1 MRYPLLLVALAA
13 CPEPEPPIRTE
24 APVLRPV
31 MELQPE
37 SIDFGEQRVGTSTV
51 GRDIQIRNAGDDN
64 LDIYEIRVGDSSEA
78 FSVGTVGQ
86 AFRIPPG
93 SARSFVVR
101 FEPPVAGSFTSSI
114 LLVSNITPRGS
125 EAAVPVQGV
134 GVAAELDI
142 VDQITLDDPSEER
155 VVPVEIR
162 NVGDVTLILD
172 AFEVDG
178 NPGLDL
184 DLDPDRNGV
193 LPFELE
199 PLNPETNRPLRTIFV
214 TWDPSLDD
222 GSDGGSLSISSNDRT
237 RATVTVPIQLG
248 DP

>member
-13 CPEPEPPIRTE
+13 CPEPEPLIPTE

-37 SIDFGEQRVGTSTV
+37 ALDFGEQRVGTSTV
-51 GRDIQIRNAGDDN
+51 GRDVQIRNTGEDN
-64 LDIYEIRVGDSSEA
+64 LDVYEIRVGDPAEA

-101 FEPPVAGSFTSSI
+101 FEPPVAGPFSSSI
-114 LLVSNITPRGS
+114 LIVSNITPRGS
-125 EAAVPVQGV
+125 EAAVPVEGV
-134 GVAAELDI
+134 GVAAELEV
-142 VDQITLDDPSEER
+142 VDQITVADPTEDQEI
-155 VVPVEIR
+155 PVEIR
-162 NVGDVTLILD
+162 NIGDVTLILES
-172 AFEVDG
+172 FEIDG
-178 NPGLDL
+178 NPGLGL

-199 PLNPETNRPLRTIFV
+199 PLNPQTNRPLRTIFV
-214 TWDPSLDD
+214 TWDPSVDD
-222 GSDGGSLSISSNDRT
+222 GSEEGTLTIASNDRT
-237 RATVTVPIQLG
+237 RATVTIPIRVG
-248 DP
+248 EP